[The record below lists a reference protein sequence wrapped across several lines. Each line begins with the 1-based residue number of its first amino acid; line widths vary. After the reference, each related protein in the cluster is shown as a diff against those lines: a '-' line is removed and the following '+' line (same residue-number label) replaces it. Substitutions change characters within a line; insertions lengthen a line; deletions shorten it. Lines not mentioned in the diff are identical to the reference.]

1 MVELRNLP
9 DTKTALT
16 KLISGLENVF
26 STVQKS
32 LKLTSYAIGLANITT
47 AKKYDFDP
55 KNCNTW
61 NKNGISSKWE
71 LLKGKD
77 YGQNGLIVLAAIDK
91 QAIPSICQNS
101 MDQLG
106 YAKELHSKL
115 HEYLKDIADERLK
128 SLPNETYTKQSV
140 AHVLYVAYTLSDEET
155 TKDSQVSLYK
165 SGYSDYKIIMFI
177 FCFLQ
182 IL

>member
-1 MVELRNLP
+1 MVELRYLP

-16 KLISGLENVF
+16 QLIKGLENVF

-32 LKLTSYAIGLANITT
+32 LKLTSYAIGLANITK
-47 AKKYDFDP
+47 AKKYVFDP

-61 NKNGISSKWE
+61 NKNDISSKWE

-91 QAIPSICQNS
+91 QAVPLSYQNS

-115 HEYLKDIADERLK
+115 CEYLKDIPDERLQI
-128 SLPNETYTKQSV
+128 LPNETYAQQSV
-140 AHVLYVAYTLSDEET
+140 AHALYVAYTLSDEET
-155 TKDSQVSLYK
+155 TKDSHVSLYK
-165 SGYSDYKIIMFI
+165 SG
-177 FCFLQ
+177 
-182 IL
+182 

>member
-1 MVELRNLP
+1 MVELRYLP

-16 KLISGLENVF
+16 QLIRGLENVF

-32 LKLTSYAIGLANITT
+32 SKLTSYAIGLANITK
-47 AKKYDFDP
+47 AKKYVFDP

-61 NKNGISSKWE
+61 NKNDISSKWE

-91 QAIPSICQNS
+91 EAVPLSYQNS
-101 MDQLG
+101 MGQLG

-115 HEYLKDIADERLK
+115 HKYLKDIPDERLK
-128 SLPNETYTKQSV
+128 ILPINETYTKQTV

-155 TKDSQVSLYK
+155 TEDSQVSLYK
-165 SGYSDYKIIMFI
+165 SG
-177 FCFLQ
+177 
-182 IL
+182 